1 MMRRLALLTASLFVL
16 GCATTTP
23 VHSADLFQQL
33 QASVLMTDL
42 TQAAQNLTNA
52 IANGDLPANDPA
64 AACLQGVVR
73 STAPS
78 PQAQPYEL
86 KGLVSLGSLLY
97 IDAHRVGR
105 AKVAADQ
112 SCQALIG
119 SLVIQGLNQVTPV
132 KLPGQ

>member
-1 MMRRLALLTASLFVL
+1 MMRRLALLTASLLVL
-16 GCATTTP
+16 GCSTVPAQ
-23 VHSADLFQQL
+23 SADLFQQL
-33 QASVLMTDL
+33 QGSVLMTDL
-42 TQAAQNLTNA
+42 KQAAQNLTNA

-64 AACLQGVVR
+64 AACLQGVVA

-119 SLVIQGLNQVTPV
+119 SLVIQGLNQVTPL